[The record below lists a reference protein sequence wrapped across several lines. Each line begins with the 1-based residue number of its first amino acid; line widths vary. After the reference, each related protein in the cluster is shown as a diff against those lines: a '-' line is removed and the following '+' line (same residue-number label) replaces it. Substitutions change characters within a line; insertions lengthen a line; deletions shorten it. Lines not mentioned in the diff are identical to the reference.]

1 MSIAEKLKF
10 KISVLGDPSVGKTSL
25 IHHFCEGFFRESYLA
40 TIGVAF
46 LTKNL
51 EIDLNDGKKAK
62 VTLQIWDVGGQSI
75 FSRIRTKYI
84 KGSQGCLCVWDVT
97 NKNSLSHIDAWIE
110 ELIQSVNITD
120 LKNYPLII
128 IGNKIDLDYDKRLV
142 ARAQQYLQNQFNIK
156 IKTAFTSAKTGVG
169 MNEAFELITELMIE
183 QIGRK

>member
-1 MSIAEKLKF
+1 MSSGDKLKF
-10 KISVLGDPSVGKTSL
+10 KICVLGDPSVGKTSL
-25 IHHFCEGFFRESYLA
+25 IHHFTEGFFRESYLA
-40 TIGVAF
+40 TIGVGF
-46 LTKNL
+46 LTKTL
-51 EIDLNDGKKAK
+51 EVDRPDGRKSK

-128 IGNKIDLDYDKRLV
+128 IGNKIDLNYDQRLV
-142 ARAQQYLQNQFNIK
+142 ERAEQYLQNQFNIK
-156 IKTAFTSAKTGVG
+156 IQTAFTSAKTGVG
-169 MNEAFELITELMIE
+169 MNEAFENITKSMIQ

>member
-51 EIDLNDGKKAK
+51 EIDLSEGKRAQ

-97 NKNSLSHIDAWIE
+97 NKNSLSHIDAWVE
-110 ELIQSVNITD
+110 ELMQSINITN
-120 LKNYPLII
+120 LQSYPLII
-128 IGNKIDLDYDKRLV
+128 IGNKIDLNYDKRLV
-142 ARAQQYLQNQFNIK
+142 ERAEQYLQNQFNIK
-156 IKTAFTSAKTGVG
+156 IPTAFTSAKTGVG
-169 MNEAFELITELMIE
+169 MNEAFKQITKLMINK
-183 QIGRK
+183 IGRK